1 MASLAG
7 RTLRGASR
15 MILQTASSQCGRIAS
30 QAGSPKLQTTR
41 ALQQVA
47 GFSLVKQA
55 QKQFAVGISRTV
67 SACAMITTASPLAT
81 SGSLICSASS
91 SDVLEGSASD
101 DEGLVIEAL
110 NNELDDL

>member
-1 MASLAG
+1 M
-7 RTLRGASR
+7 
-15 MILQTASSQCGRIAS
+15 
-30 QAGSPKLQTTR
+30 
-41 ALQQVA
+41 
-47 GFSLVKQA
+47 FS
-55 QKQFAVGISRTV
+55 
-67 SACAMITTASPLAT
+67 ASPLAT